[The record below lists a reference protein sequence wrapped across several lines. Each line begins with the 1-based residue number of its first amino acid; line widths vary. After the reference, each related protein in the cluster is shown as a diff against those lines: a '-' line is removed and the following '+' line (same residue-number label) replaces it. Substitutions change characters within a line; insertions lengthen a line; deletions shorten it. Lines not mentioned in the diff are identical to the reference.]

1 MAKTKEKNDSI
12 GMLLLELQR
21 FSLTVEELKPNVK
34 IYKKSIEKLT
44 NTIHKSMKDYYQQF
58 ELRQ

>member
-44 NTIHKSMKDYYQQF
+44 NKIHKCMKDYYQQF